1 MKIPKKCQSHEVKP
15 SRGTE
20 GSRTEEYT
28 RVVQKVL
35 SLIGFLGFIP
45 GIF

>member
-1 MKIPKKCQSHEVKP
+1 MSTHDIFLREIRKNIF
-15 SRGTE
+15 RNLD
-20 GSRTEEYT
+20 T

-35 SLIGFLGFIP
+35 SLKGFLGFIP